1 MSSPKDTDNNIPLFP
16 GLSKSVETNLSQ
28 ENPTTPPKTEEKSKS
43 VASSPESVILVEPT
57 AREKR
62 KIAMAEEAFR
72 RIEKAEKTGPKKRTS
87 DEPEFDGPTTM
98 TEDEYQKMVL
108 EGRKNNGGEDY
119 SGLFNENITE
129 EEYQK
134 QETQRRRKT
143 RIPGSSSSKM
153 TAQSSAQT
161 HNMTSGSKSAPMAT
175 AHGDFSTP
183 PRFNSDQLLSTRS
196 SLMGRQDLPHKVSF
210 QFSTSNESPS
220 SISNLRNPGAFKH
233 REWSPI
239 SVHTAK
245 CDRCSN
251 HNTSVI
257 QRCKSCNFQICKTCI
272 GDSYDDSNH
281 EVANPQAL
289 DWTPDPTQRPFK
301 DRAPRAQNG
310 SGASRGR
317 GRGRATRASNRSSL
331 NDVFTLPSGS
341 RSRVTKT
348 VTTRLS
354 AKASSERLKTE
365 AEKRGFPE
373 DDNSNNSMFVSG
385 PESACM
391 SSARKSMDEEYELGS
406 TTEEDPMNEDE
417 VRAEYEKRRPKK
429 PKNLQQ
435 AVRAD
440 PSSYYGSLE
449 GGSFSGGSL
458 GNSRGRAD
466 RVKASMTASS
476 SSGPAHGPPPNY
488 SPQPRPSS
496 HYDQDDWKDVIAEA
510 AQKAEKEKKAAKERA
525 FEFECKAAWDHD
537 PTFVQLRSEG
547 KTEEAEAAFEVAV
560 NLMRIKRGL

>member
-1 MSSPKDTDNNIPLFP
+1 MSPPKNTDNNGYLFP
-16 GLSKSVETNLSQ
+16 GLTKLVDTSPSQ
-28 ENPTTPPKTEEKSKS
+28 ANPTTPPKGEEKSKS
-43 VASSPESVILVEPT
+43 VASSPKSVILVEPT

-72 RIEKAEKTGPKKRTS
+72 KIEKAEKTGPKKRNS
-87 DEPEFDGPTTM
+87 DEYELDGPATM
-98 TEDEYQKMVL
+98 TEEEYQKMVL
-108 EGRKNNGGEDY
+108 EERRNSGEEDY
-119 SGLFNENITE
+119 SGLFNENMTE
-129 EEYQK
+129 EEYQR
-134 QETQRRRKT
+134 QETHRRKKT
-143 RIPGSSSSKM
+143 RTLESSSSNM
-153 TAQSSAQT
+153 RAQSTTQT
-161 HNMTSGSKSAPMAT
+161 HNMASSSNSPPKPT
-175 AHGDFSTP
+175 AYGDLSTP
-183 PRFNSDQLLSTRS
+183 PRFNSDQLLSTRP

-210 QFSTSNESPS
+210 QFSTPNESPS

-257 QRCKSCNFQICKTCI
+257 QRCKSCNFQICKNCI
-272 GDSYDDSNH
+272 GESYDDSNH

-310 SGASRGR
+310 SGAGRGR
-317 GRGRATRASNRSSL
+317 GRGRATRASNSSSL
-331 NDVFTLPSGS
+331 NDVFTPPSGS
-341 RSRVTKT
+341 TSRVTKT

-365 AEKRGFPE
+365 AEKRGFTE

-385 PESACM
+385 PETARM

-417 VRAEYEKRRPKK
+417 VRAKYEKRRPKK

-440 PSSYYGSLE
+440 LSSYYGSLE
-449 GGSFSGGSL
+449 GGSFSGDGL
-458 GNSRGRAD
+458 GNSRGRTE
-466 RVKASMTASS
+466 RVKTTMTASS
-476 SSGPAHGPPPNY
+476 SSGPAQGPPPYY
-488 SPQPRPSS
+488 SPQPRPS

-510 AQKAEKEKKAAKERA
+510 AKKAEKEKRAAKERA

-547 KTEEAEAAFEVAV
+547 KTEEAEVAFEVAV